1 MTRRIRLSP
10 TAREALFD
18 AASGIC
24 HLCNRPIIPGER
36 WEVSHPIPL
45 GIGGRD
51 DSSNRAPAH
60 EPCHLY
66 QTRRFDVPRIA
77 KAVRQR
83 QKHIGAQRPGLGFR
97 KLPGGK
103 DDPRRKKLN
112 GKVVDRRTGEDWG
125 AR

>member
-1 MTRRIRLSP
+1 MPRRIRLSP
-10 TAREALFD
+10 RARQDLLEAAD
-18 AASGIC
+18 GIC
-24 HLCNRPIIPGER
+24 HLCKQPIVPGER

-60 EPCHLY
+60 TPCHRY

-83 QKHIGAQRPGLGFR
+83 QKHIGASRPGLTFR
-97 KLPGGK
+97 ALPGGR

-112 GKVVDRRTGEDWG
+112 GKVVSRQTGEDW
-125 AR
+125 R